1 MKKFGFS
8 FITKLLIII
17 ASLAFVPNVS
27 YNQDKGAKTVKSGGA
42 KKSRSKGIG
51 TSYSSRKRSGKKHW
65 NNQDKETRKRM
76 KRAARNAK
84 RRQKGKPMKNNRLV

>member
-1 MKKFGFS
+1 M
-8 FITKLLIII
+8 
-17 ASLAFVPNVS
+17 S
-27 YNQDKGAKTVKSGGA
+27 YNQDKGAKTVKSGGV
-42 KKSRSKGIG
+42 KKARSKGIG